1 MAGTINQISQR
12 LAALDQQIEAMGDTF
27 TETYRGYL
35 KQLGQTVK
43 QQIILS
49 CYRICTE
56 NYPKRFLALSLSQRQ
71 QLQADLQNFA
81 RQTETDLSE
90 LLTPIEQ
97 TTFDPEPD
105 DLPDELEALLSET
118 EPDIPDEPSLTPLEA
133 LTIWQEQL
141 ERSITKTLKSASSTA
156 NHLLQEAEILPKR
169 IPQAVL
175 DAAAKAEGSDS
186 DASNL
191 LNVLI
196 SASEKSSDA
205 EPPPALTALMHV
217 VAVNLRLSEIE
228 FNDPAVS
235 TWRGKLRELQQQF
248 QALARDYQKKRR
260 EQSIAEAQFA
270 WKSTWT
276 KDEA

>member
-1 MAGTINQISQR
+1 MAGSIDQISQR

-49 CYRICTE
+49 GYRICTE

-71 QLQADLQNFA
+71 QLQEDLQNLA
-81 RQTETDLSE
+81 CRTETDLSD

-97 TTFDPEPD
+97 ATFDSEPD
-105 DLPDELEALLSET
+105 DLSDELEALLSET

-141 ERSITKTLKSASSTA
+141 ERSITKTLKSASSTV

-175 DAAAKAEGSDS
+175 DAAAKAEGSES

-196 SASEKSSDA
+196 SASDQSSNA
-205 EPPPALTALMHV
+205 ETPPALTALMHV

-228 FNDPAVS
+228 FNDPAVLI
-235 TWRGKLRELQQQF
+235 WRSKLRELKQQF
-248 QALARDYQKKRR
+248 QTLARDYQKKRR
-260 EQSIAEAQFA
+260 EQSIAEAQLA

-276 KDEA
+276 KDEG

>member
-1 MAGTINQISQR
+1 MAGSIDQISQR
-12 LAALDQQIEAMGDTF
+12 LAALDQKIETMGDAF
-27 TETYRGYL
+27 TQTYRGYL
-35 KQLGQTVK
+35 KQLGQTVR

-71 QLQADLQNFA
+71 QLQENLQTLA
-81 RQTETDLSE
+81 RQTETDLNN
-90 LLTPIEQ
+90 LLYPIAE
-97 TTFDPEPD
+97 TKLDPEPVE
-105 DLPDELEALLSET
+105 LPDELEALLSET
-118 EPDIPDEPSLTPLEA
+118 EPDLPDEPSLTPLEA

-141 ERSITKTLKSASSTA
+141 ERSIAKTLKSTSSAA
-156 NHLLQEAEILPKR
+156 NRFLQEAGILPKR
-169 IPQAVL
+169 IPQAIL
-175 DAAAKAEGSDS
+175 DAAAKESSDS
-186 DASNL
+186 GESNL
-191 LNVLI
+191 LNVLV

-205 EPPPALTALMHV
+205 ETPSAISALMHV

-235 TWRGKLRELQQQF
+235 TWRGKLRELKQQF

-260 EQSIAEAQFA
+260 EQSIAEAQLA

-276 KDEA
+276 KDES